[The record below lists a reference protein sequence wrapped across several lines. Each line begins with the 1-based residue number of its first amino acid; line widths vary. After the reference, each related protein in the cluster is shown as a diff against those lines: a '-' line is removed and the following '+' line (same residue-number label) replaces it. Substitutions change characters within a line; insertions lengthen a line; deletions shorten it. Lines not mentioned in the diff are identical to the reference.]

1 MNPSPVTVS
10 QTKATNLPRIAHE
23 TLPQWEHL
31 PAEHQRELILTM
43 PAMLTRQLPAHLWP
57 QGVGDEE
64 TS

>member
-1 MNPSPVTVS
+1 MNPSPVPVS

-31 PAEHQRELILTM
+31 SAEHRRELILTLA
-43 PAMLTRQLPAHLWP
+43 AMLTRQLPAHLWH
-57 QGVGDEE
+57 QEVGDEA

>member
-31 PAEHQRELILTM
+31 SAKHRRELILTLA
-43 PAMLTRQLPAHLWP
+43 AMVIRQLPAHLWP
-57 QGVGDEE
+57 QGVGDEA